1 MLTNSVVAVFVIGS
15 LMLGS
20 QSNNENKKER
30 NSVTVKQFGKLSDG
44 REAMLYTLRN
54 KGGATVTI
62 TNLGAALV
70 SINVPDRKGV
80 FGDVLLGHDD
90 AQGYANDSSFLGF
103 IVGRYGKRNGKGRFS
118 LNGKKY
124 QIDIKDGENH
134 LHGGKDGFHRK
145 LWRATVNENSAIA
158 SITMRYFS
166 PDGEQ
171 GYPGNVTLDVTYWWS
186 DSNQLTIEYFGTTDE
201 PTILNPTSHGYF
213 TLTGNPQNT
222 ILDHELMIVADRYT
236 PVGAGLITTGKL
248 ESVEGTPL
256 DFRVAK
262 KIGARINDPFEQ
274 LQMGKGYDHNWVLN
288 SYDKTVRL
296 AATVYDPQSGR
307 FMEVLTDQP
316 GLQFYSGNF
325 LNGSLTGK
333 EGIAYQHRT
342 ALCLEA
348 QHFPDSPNK
357 PDFPS
362 VVVKPGE
369 MYRQTTIYRFST
381 K

>member
-1 MLTNSVVAVFVIGS
+1 MSTNSVTAVLIVGL

-20 QSNNENKKER
+20 QANSENRKEPG
-30 NSVTVKQFGKLSDG
+30 SVTAKQFGKVSDG
-44 REAMLYTLRN
+44 REVMLYTLRN
-54 KGGATVTI
+54 KSGATVTV

-80 FGDVLLGHDD
+80 LGDVILGHDD
-90 AQGYANDSSFLGF
+90 AQGYVQDNSYLGF
-103 IVGRYGKRNGKGRFS
+103 IVGRYGNRIGKGKFS
-118 LNGKKY
+118 LNGKNY
-124 QIDIKDGENH
+124 QLDINDGENH

-145 LWRATVNENSAIA
+145 LWKATVNENSADA

-171 GYPGNVTLDVTYWWS
+171 GYPGNVTLDVTYRWN
-186 DSNQLTIEYFGTTDE
+186 DNNQITIEYVGTTDE

-213 TLTGNPQNT
+213 NLSGNPKNT

-262 KIGARINDPFEQ
+262 KIGAKINDPSEQ

-333 EGIAYQHRT
+333 GGIAYQYRT

-357 PDFPS
+357 PGFPS
-362 VVVKPGE
+362 VVVKPGD
-369 MYRQTTIYRFST
+369 MYRQTTIYQFST

>member
-1 MLTNSVVAVFVIGS
+1 MLNKSVVAIFIVGLS
-15 LMLGS
+15 MPGS
-20 QSNNENKKER
+20 QSISENRKESG
-30 NSVTVKQFGKLSDG
+30 SVTAKQFGKLSNG
-44 REAMLYTLRN
+44 REVTLYTLHN
-54 KGGATVTI
+54 KSGATVTI

-90 AQGYANDSSFLGF
+90 AQGYANDNSFLGF
-103 IVGRYGKRNGKGRFS
+103 IVGRYGNRIGKGKFS
-118 LNGKKY
+118 LNGKNY
-124 QIDIKDGENH
+124 QLDINDGENH

-145 LWRATVNENSAIA
+145 LWKATVNENSAIA

-171 GYPGNVTLDVTYWWS
+171 GYPGNVTLDVTYRWN
-186 DSNQLTIEYFGTTDE
+186 DNNQLTIEYVGTTDE

-213 TLTGNPQNT
+213 NLTGNPKNT
-222 ILDHELMIVADRYT
+222 VLDHELMIVADRYT

-256 DFRVAK
+256 DFRAAK
-262 KIGARINDPFEQ
+262 KIGAKINEPFEQ
-274 LQMGKGYDHNWVLN
+274 LQLGKGYDHNWVLN

-333 EGIAYQHRT
+333 MGIAYQYRT

-357 PDFPS
+357 PGFPS
-362 VVVKPGE
+362 VVVRPGE
-369 MYRQTTIYRFST
+369 MYRQTTIYQFST

>member
-1 MLTNSVVAVFVIGS
+1 
-15 LMLGS
+15 
-20 QSNNENKKER
+20 
-30 NSVTVKQFGKLSDG
+30 
-44 REAMLYTLRN
+44 
-54 KGGATVTI
+54 
-62 TNLGAALV
+62 
-70 SINVPDRKGV
+70 
-80 FGDVLLGHDD
+80 
-90 AQGYANDSSFLGF
+90 
-103 IVGRYGKRNGKGRFS
+103 
-118 LNGKKY
+118 
-124 QIDIKDGENH
+124 
-134 LHGGKDGFHRK
+134 
-145 LWRATVNENSAIA
+145 
-158 SITMRYFS
+158 MRYFS

-171 GYPGNVTLDVTYWWS
+171 GYPGNVTLDVTYRWN
-186 DSNQLTIEYFGTTDE
+186 DNNQLTIEYVGTTDE

-213 TLTGNPQNT
+213 NLTGNPKNT
-222 ILDHELMIVADRYT
+222 VLDHELMIVADRYT

-256 DFRVAK
+256 DFRAAK
-262 KIGARINDPFEQ
+262 KIGAKINEPFEQ
-274 LQMGKGYDHNWVLN
+274 LQLGKGYDHNWVLN

-333 EGIAYQHRT
+333 MGIAYQYRT

-357 PDFPS
+357 PGFPS
-362 VVVKPGE
+362 VVVRPGE
-369 MYRQTTIYRFST
+369 MYRQTTIYQFST

>member
-1 MLTNSVVAVFVIGS
+1 MLTNSVMAIFVVGI

-20 QSNNENKKER
+20 QSSNENKKER
-30 NSVTVKQFGKLSDG
+30 NSVTAGQFGKLSDG
-44 REAMLYTLRN
+44 REVTLYTLRN
-54 KGGATVTI
+54 KVGATVTI

-80 FGDVLLGHDD
+80 LGDVILGHDD
-90 AQGYANDSSFLGF
+90 AKGYVQDNSFLGF
-103 IVGRYGKRNGKGRFS
+103 IVGRYGNRIGKGKFS
-118 LNGKKY
+118 LNGKAY
-124 QIDIKDGENH
+124 QLDVNDGENH

-145 LWRATVNENSAIA
+145 LWKATVNENSAIA

-171 GYPGNVTLDVTYWWS
+171 GYPGNVTLDVTYWWN
-186 DSNQLTIEYFGTTDE
+186 DNNQLTIQYVGTTDE

-213 TLTGNPQNT
+213 NLTGNPKNT

-248 ESVEGTPL
+248 EIVEGTPL
-256 DFRVAK
+256 DFRAPK

-274 LQMGKGYDHNWVLN
+274 LQMAKGYDHNWVLN

-333 EGIAYQHRT
+333 GGIAYQHRT

-357 PDFPS
+357 PGFPS
-362 VVVKPGE
+362 VVVKPGD
-369 MYRQTTIYRFST
+369 MYRQTTIYQFST

>member
-1 MLTNSVVAVFVIGS
+1 MLTNSVIAISIVGL

-20 QSNNENKKER
+20 QANIENRKEPG
-30 NSVTVKQFGKLSDG
+30 SVIAKQFGKLSDG
-44 REAMLYTLRN
+44 KEVTLYTLRN
-54 KGGATVTI
+54 KSGATVTI

-80 FGDVLLGHDD
+80 LGDVILGHDD
-90 AQGYANDSSFLGF
+90 AQGYVQDNSYLGF
-103 IVGRYGKRNGKGRFS
+103 IVGRYGNRIGKGKFS
-118 LNGKKY
+118 LNGKEY
-124 QIDIKDGENH
+124 QLDINDGENH

-145 LWRATVNENSAIA
+145 LWKATVNENSAIA

-171 GYPGNVTLDVTYWWS
+171 GYPGNVTLDVTYRWN
-186 DSNQLTIEYFGTTDE
+186 DNNQLMIEYVGTTDE

-213 TLTGNPQNT
+213 NLTGNPKNT

-256 DFRVAK
+256 DFRLSK
-262 KIGARINDPFEQ
+262 KIGARINESFEQ
-274 LQMGKGYDHNWVLN
+274 LQLGKGYDHNWVLN
-288 SYDKTVRL
+288 TYDKTVRL

-307 FMEVLTDQP
+307 FMEVFTDQP

-333 EGIAYQHRT
+333 EGIAYQYRT

-357 PDFPS
+357 PGFPS
-362 VVVKPGE
+362 VVVKPGD
-369 MYRQTTIYRFST
+369 MYRQTTVYQFST

>member
-1 MLTNSVVAVFVIGS
+1 MLTNSVMAIFVVGL

-30 NSVTVKQFGKLSDG
+30 NSVTAKQFGKLSDG
-44 REAMLYTLRN
+44 REVTLYTLRN
-54 KGGATVTI
+54 KAGATVTI

-70 SINVPDRKGV
+70 SINVPDRKGIL
-80 FGDVLLGHDD
+80 GDVILGHDD
-90 AQGYANDSSFLGF
+90 AQGYVQDNSYLGF
-103 IVGRYGKRNGKGRFS
+103 IVGRYGNRIGEGRFS
-118 LNGKKY
+118 LNGKEY
-124 QIDIKDGENH
+124 QLDINDGANH

-145 LWRATVNENSAIA
+145 LWKATINENSVIA

-171 GYPGNVTLDVTYWWS
+171 GYPGNVTLDVTYWWN
-186 DSNQLTIEYFGTTDE
+186 DNNQLTIEYVGTTDE

-213 TLTGNPQNT
+213 NLTGNSKNT
-222 ILDHELMIVADRYT
+222 ILDHELMIVAERYT
-236 PVGAGLITTGKL
+236 PVDAELIPTGKL

-256 DFRVAK
+256 DFRLSK
-262 KIGARINDPFEQ
+262 RIGARINEPFEQ
-274 LQMGKGYDHNWVLN
+274 LRLGKGYDHNWVLN
-288 SYDKTVRL
+288 GHDKTVRL

-333 EGIAYQHRT
+333 GGIAYQYRT

-357 PDFPS
+357 PGFPS
-362 VVVKPGE
+362 VIVRPGN
-369 MYRQTTIYRFST
+369 MYRQTTIYKFST

>member
-1 MLTNSVVAVFVIGS
+1 MLTNSVIAIFIVGIS
-15 LMLGS
+15 MLGS
-20 QSNNENKKER
+20 QTKSENRKEPG
-30 NSVTVKQFGKLSDG
+30 SVTSKQFGKLSDG
-44 REAMLYTLRN
+44 REVTLYTLRN
-54 KGGATVTI
+54 KSGAMVTI

-70 SINVPDRKGV
+70 SINVPDRKGI
-80 FGDVLLGHDD
+80 FGDVLFGHDD
-90 AQGYANDSSFLGF
+90 AQGYANDNSFLGF
-103 IVGRYGKRNGKGRFS
+103 IVGRYGNRIGKGKFS
-118 LNGKKY
+118 LNGKTY
-124 QIDIKDGENH
+124 QVDINDGENH

-145 LWRATVNENSAIA
+145 LWKATVNENSAIA

-171 GYPGNVTLDVTYWWS
+171 GYPGNVTLDVTYWWN
-186 DSNQLTIEYFGTTDE
+186 DSNQLTIEYVATTDE
-201 PTILNPTSHGYF
+201 PTIFNPTSHGYF
-213 TLTGNPQNT
+213 NLTGNPKNT

-256 DFRVAK
+256 DFRAAK

-333 EGIAYQHRT
+333 GGIAYQYRT

-357 PDFPS
+357 PGFPS
-362 VVVKPGE
+362 VVLKPGE
-369 MYRQTTIYRFST
+369 MYRQTTIYQY
-381 K
+381 

>member
-1 MLTNSVVAVFVIGS
+1 MLTNSVMAIFVVGL

-30 NSVTVKQFGKLSDG
+30 NSVTAKQFGKLSDG
-44 REAMLYTLRN
+44 REVTLYTLRN
-54 KGGATVTI
+54 KAGATVTI

-70 SINVPDRKGV
+70 SINVPDRKGIL
-80 FGDVLLGHDD
+80 GDVILGHDD
-90 AQGYANDSSFLGF
+90 AQGYVQDNSYLGF
-103 IVGRYGKRNGKGRFS
+103 IVGRYGNRIGEGRFS
-118 LNGKKY
+118 LNGKEY
-124 QIDIKDGENH
+124 QLDINDGANH

-145 LWRATVNENSAIA
+145 LWKATINENSVIA

-171 GYPGNVTLDVTYWWS
+171 GYPGNVTLDVTYWWN
-186 DSNQLTIEYFGTTDE
+186 DNNQLTIEYVGTTDE

-213 TLTGNPQNT
+213 NLTGNSKNT
-222 ILDHELMIVADRYT
+222 ILDHELMIVAERYT
-236 PVGAGLITTGKL
+236 PVDAELIPTGKL

-256 DFRVAK
+256 DFRLSK
-262 KIGARINDPFEQ
+262 RIGARINEPFEQ
-274 LQMGKGYDHNWVLN
+274 LRLGKGYDHNWVLN
-288 SYDKTVRL
+288 GHDKTVRL

-333 EGIAYQHRT
+333 GGIAYQYRT

-357 PDFPS
+357 PGFPS
-362 VVVKPGE
+362 VIVRPGD
-369 MYRQTTIYRFST
+369 MYRQTTIYKFST